1 MVDNRYLLWTEN
13 SNQIKRLIIII
24 NDKKCQYFS
33 KEKLLYSSKL
43 TIKNIALPKQGTA
56 KDIYED

>member
-1 MVDNRYLLWTEN
+1 MDGKLE
-13 SNQIKRLIIII
+13 SNQAINNII

-43 TIKNIALPKQGTA
+43 TIQNIALPKQGTA
-56 KDIYED
+56 KYIYED

>member
-1 MVDNRYLLWTEN
+1 MDGKLE
-13 SNQIKRLIIII
+13 SNQAINNII

-56 KDIYED
+56 KYIYED